1 MIKNIFVTLE
11 IIEDKSRRKKKKR
24 GQVACVL
31 YIRSFSVGPNLKVD
45 EAFDFDFDFHSV
57 GGYYQTFH
65 VKKTTHCFFYSSDTS
80 LPC

>member
-11 IIEDKSRRKKKKR
+11 IIEDKSKRKKK
-24 GQVACVL
+24 GQAACVL
-31 YIRSFSVGPNLKVD
+31 YIRSYSVGPNLKVD
-45 EAFDFDFDFHSV
+45 EAFDFDFDSV